1 MSEITIIVL
10 CYTIYKIIERIC
22 ESIEYLKTEAEE

>member
-22 ESIEYLKTEAEE
+22 ESIEYLKTEAED

>member
-10 CYTIYKIIERIC
+10 SYTIYKIIERIC
-22 ESIEYLKTEAEE
+22 ETVEYLNTEAEE

>member
-10 CYTIYKIIERIC
+10 CYTTYKIIERIC
-22 ESIEYLKTEAEE
+22 ESIEYLNTETEE

>member
-22 ESIEYLKTEAEE
+22 KSIEYLKTEAEE